1 MKNYYISI
9 FSASLNKFAS
19 LNNSLNKSGAVIQAL
34 TFFFFNASSSLSRIF
49 NVKATDPHSKLS
61 IANRFLCSQKSL
73 RAFGHL
79 VNRYDLKV
87 VKPFQ
92 LLDDVEIFSLFVA
105 AIWLSSC
112 TE

>member
-34 TFFFFNASSSLSRIF
+34 TFFFNASSSLSRIF

-92 LLDDVEIFSLFVA
+92 LLDDVEIFSLFIA